1 MADVMIKPEGQ
12 DGMAPVDINI
22 NVVSAAGHAEH
33 LIGKARLA
41 ITYEDLRY
49 TVQVKDAETKKMVSK
64 EILKGLT
71 GVLKPARLTAV
82 MGASGAGKTTF
93 LNLLSGYPA
102 SSATVS
108 GSIKVSG
115 HEISPAKMR
124 GISGFVHQEDVIMDT
139 MTVRE
144 ALTFSAMM
152 RLPQDMERGAKVGP
166 RRSRAAA
173 SARRPPLPVHLPG
186 SAARHGL
193 MLAPPRRL
201 PAVLQVQRA
210 LDVAELLGLTH
221 ALDTAVG
228 SAMIK
233 GISGGEKRRWGLQAG
248 WIRLAAP
255 PQARGAAQRAAP
267 AAPVRRAR
275 SGLPTSLPS
284 CCC

>member
-1 MADVMIKPEGQ
+1 MEG
-12 DGMAPVDINI
+12 
-22 NVVSAAGHAEH
+22 
-33 LIGKARLA
+33 A
-41 ITYEDLRY
+41 ISVNSEP
-49 TVQVKDAETKKMVSK
+49 
-64 EILKGLT
+64 I
-71 GVLKPARLTAV
+71 TANE
-82 MGASGAGKTTF
+82 MQ
-93 LNLLSGYPA
+93 
-102 SSATVS
+102 
-108 GSIKVSG
+108 
-115 HEISPAKMR
+115 R
-124 GISGFVHQEDVIMDT
+124 ISGFVHQEDVIMDT

-255 PQARGAAQRAAP
+255 PQARGAAQRAALAALSDGRAAACRPACPP
-267 AAPVRRAR
+267 AAADQSQAVAGHGDDHEPLDPLPGRAHQR
-275 SGLPTSLPS
+275 
-284 CCC
+284 